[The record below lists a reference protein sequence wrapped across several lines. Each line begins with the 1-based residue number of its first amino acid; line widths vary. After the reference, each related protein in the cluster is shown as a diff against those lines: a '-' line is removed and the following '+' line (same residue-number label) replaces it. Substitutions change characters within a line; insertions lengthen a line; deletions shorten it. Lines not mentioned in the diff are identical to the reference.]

1 MKKILAIISAVMALV
16 AVTACSDD
24 DTVNPYAQASSI
36 TVDSV
41 RILFQAAPSTG
52 VIHVSAPNGISRV
65 TSAAEWCAATVS
77 GSSVVVNVEQNDG
90 LESRASQ
97 VTIYSGKDSTQV
109 TVQQMGFIFQ
119 ISAGSQLKVNDDAQT
134 VSYDVKYNADIQ
146 VWSDVDWAEASLSGN
161 KLNVSIKANDS
172 GHLRNTYIY
181 YQGGDIRDSIR
192 VVQVDFDKDIAGNY
206 RFVGYNGSKWTYT
219 LATLTA
225 DKLDFT
231 SLGFTLPVTFDPNT
245 ISVSFKCGQLM
256 GTYSSYYIYSSI
268 WDTNA
273 GYLTYS
279 DKYGMVAPFT
289 YSEEDGTIAEF
300 VDDGTWGTYTAT
312 AMRWE
317 KFKAESPITANRV
330 GYLLY
335 WMYPYLQKIEE

>member
-1 MKKILAIISAVMALV
+1 MNFEVYNYQ
-16 AVTACSDD
+16 CSPLSVEEGFF
-24 DTVNPYAQASSI
+24 TSEAQAY
-36 TVDSV
+36 
-41 RILFQAAPSTG
+41 R
-52 VIHVSAPNGISRV
+52 
-65 TSAAEWCAATVS
+65 
-77 GSSVVVNVEQNDG
+77 
-90 LESRASQ
+90 
-97 VTIYSGKDSTQV
+97 
-109 TVQQMGFIFQ
+109 
-119 ISAGSQLKVNDDAQT
+119 
-134 VSYDVKYNADIQ
+134 
-146 VWSDVDWAEASLSGN
+146 AEALQ
-161 KLNVSIKANDS
+161 AMEE
-172 GHLRNTYIY
+172 HLEIIDRM
-181 YQGGDIRDSIR
+181 
-192 VVQVDFDKDIAGNY
+192 
-206 RFVGYNGSKWTYT
+206 
-219 LATLTA
+219 LTA